1 MRLLRT
7 LVAVVL
13 IVLALPAT
21 ALAQDGDALAQ
32 DGDALAQS
40 DDAPGDDAGFV
51 EILEVSGLVDDVVA
65 SAIEEAV
72 LSAEADGLRA
82 LVLQVNSRQAVV
94 SDARLEELAALIAG
108 STVPVVAW
116 VGPSGSQAAGKVA
129 ELVGV
134 ADRVA
139 VSPGA
144 TLGPMGDQTLDPD
157 VYGVLYGDANALV
170 AETAL
175 SWDQAIDAGI
185 VPCDFSPT
193 DELGRPVD
201 DEAQRVRCA
210 SPTVGDFLVSLPQFE
225 SRLVIVDGEAEP
237 ITFDPDAFDP
247 AVDGADLGPDAE
259 LRREPLT
266 QVRFRG
272 LSLLDQLM
280 HTVASPPVAYLML
293 VIGLLLIVF
302 EFYSI
307 GIGVAGLIGAVFVA
321 FGGYG
326 LAALPVRWWAV
337 ALLVLAMP
345 AFMVDIQQA
354 IPRVWT
360 GVGMVLF
367 TIGTLF
373 LYPESDVSMSW
384 IPIVVSLAGTA
395 LVAVRGMP
403 IMVRGRFST
412 SVVPR
417 DFLVDETGTIT
428 EAIDAEGGVVEVRG
442 ARWPAMAAARA
453 VSSSAPGPDRP
464 VRVVGVDELVIEVEP
479 EG

>member
-1 MRLLRT
+1 MPLVRLVRLVT
-7 LVAVVL
+7 ATVLVVVAVTATSVS
-13 IVLALPAT
+13 AQEPAP
-21 ALAQDGDALAQ
+21 
-32 DGDALAQS
+32 
-40 DDAPGDDAGFV
+40 APDAGFV
-51 EILEVSGLVDDVVA
+51 EILEVSGLIDDVVA
-65 SAIEEAV
+65 SAIEDAV

-94 SDARLEELAALIAG
+94 SDERLGALADLIAG
-108 STVPVVAW
+108 SAVPVVAW
-116 VGPSGSQAAGKVA
+116 VGPSGSQAAGRTA
-129 ELVGV
+129 ELIGV

-139 VSPGA
+139 VAPGA
-144 TLGPMGDQTLDPD
+144 TLGPMGDQTLDGD
-157 VYGVLYGDANALV
+157 RYGVLYGDANALV

-175 SWDQAIDAGI
+175 SWDQAIDVGI
-185 VPCDFSPT
+185 VPCDFEST

-201 DEAQRVRCA
+201 EEAQRIRCA
-210 SPTVGDFLVSLPQFE
+210 APTVGDFLVSLPQFE
-225 SRLVIVDGEAEP
+225 SRLLIVEGDDDPVA
-237 ITFDPDAFDP
+237 FDPSSFDP
-247 AVDGADLGPDAE
+247 AVDGAELGADAE

-307 GIGVAGLIGAVFVA
+307 GIGIAGLIGAVFAV

-337 ALLVLAMP
+337 ALLVSAVA
-345 AFMVDIQQA
+345 AFMVDVQQA
-354 IPRVWT
+354 IPRAWT
-360 GVGMVLF
+360 GIGLVLF
-367 TIGTLF
+367 TVGTLF

-395 LVAVRGMP
+395 LVVLRGMP

-417 DFLVDETGTIT
+417 DFLVDETGTFT
-428 EAIDAEGGVVEVRG
+428 ASGGSGVGVVDVRG
-442 ARWPAMAAARA
+442 ARWPATVPAAGAA
-453 VSSSAPGPDRP
+453 PPAPGAT
-464 VRVVGVDELVIEVEP
+464 VRVVGTDELTVVVEP
-479 EG
+479 VD

>member
-1 MRLLRT
+1 MRPFR
-7 LVAVVL
+7 VVIAVVL
-13 IVLALPAT
+13 MVLALPAT
-21 ALAQDGDALAQ
+21 AVGAQDDVSTA
-32 DGDALAQS
+32 
-40 DDAPGDDAGFV
+40 DAGFV
-51 EILEVSGLVDDVVA
+51 EILEVSGLIDDVVA
-65 SAIEEAV
+65 SAIEDAV
-72 LSAEADGLRA
+72 ISAEVDGLRA
-82 LVLQVNSRQAVV
+82 LVLQVNSREAVV
-94 SDARLEELAALIAG
+94 SDARLAELADLISD

-116 VGPSGSQAAGKVA
+116 VGPSGSQAAGGVA
-129 ELVGV
+129 ELLGV

-139 VSPGA
+139 VAPGA

-157 VYGVLYGDANALV
+157 RYGVLFGDANALV
-170 AETAL
+170 SETAL

-185 VPCDFSPT
+185 VPCDFAPT

-201 DEAQRVRCA
+201 DEAQRIRCA
-210 SPTVGDFLVSLPQFE
+210 APTVGDFLVSLPEFE
-225 SRLVIVDGEAEP
+225 SRLLIVEGDGEPVA
-237 ITFDPDAFDP
+237 FDPDTFDP
-247 AVDGADLGPDAE
+247 AVDGAELGADTE

-293 VIGLLLIVF
+293 VIGLFLIVF

-307 GIGVAGLIGAVFVA
+307 GIGIAGLIGAVFVA

-326 LAALPVRWWAV
+326 LEALPVRWWAV
-337 ALLVLAMP
+337 GLLVLAMP
-345 AFMVDIQQA
+345 AFMVDVQQA

-360 GVGMVLF
+360 GIGLVLF

-373 LYPESDVSMSW
+373 LYPEGDVSMSW

-395 LVAVRGMP
+395 LVVLRGMP

-417 DFLVDETGTIT
+417 DFLVDETGTVT
-428 EAIDAEGGVVEVRG
+428 EADGSAVVVDVRG
-442 ARWPAMAAARA
+442 ARWPATVSGTAAA
-453 VSSSAPGPDRP
+453 SGSA
-464 VRVVGVDELVIEVEP
+464 VRVVGADELTVEVEP
-479 EG
+479 VA

>member
-1 MRLLRT
+1 MRLAR
-7 LVAVVL
+7 VAIAVVL

-21 ALAQDGDALAQ
+21 AVGAQDEGPTT
-32 DGDALAQS
+32 
-40 DDAPGDDAGFV
+40 APTGEAGFV
-51 EILEVSGLVDDVVA
+51 EILEVSGLIDDVVA
-65 SAIEEAV
+65 AAIEDAII
-72 LSAEADGLRA
+72 SAEADGLRA

-94 SDARLEELAALIAG
+94 SDARLGELADLIAG

-129 ELVGV
+129 ELLGV

-139 VSPGA
+139 VAPGA

-157 VYGVLYGDANALV
+157 RYGVLYGDANALV

-185 VPCDFSPT
+185 VPCDFAPT

-201 DEAQRVRCA
+201 EEAQSIRCA
-210 SPTVGDFLVSLPQFE
+210 APTVGDFLVSLPQFE
-225 SRLVIVDGEAEP
+225 SRLVIVEGDGEP
-237 ITFDPDAFDP
+237 VAFDP
-247 AVDGADLGPDAE
+247 ATFDPAIDGADLSADAE

-307 GIGVAGLIGAVFVA
+307 GIGIAGLIGAVFVA

-326 LAALPVRWWAV
+326 LEALPVRWWAV
-337 ALLVLAMP
+337 ALLVLSMP
-345 AFMVDIQQA
+345 AFMVDVQQA

-360 GVGMVLF
+360 GIGLVLF

-395 LVAVRGMP
+395 LVVLRGMP

-417 DFLVDETGTIT
+417 DFLVDETGTI
-428 EAIDAEGGVVEVRG
+428 AEPAESGGAVVDVRG
-442 ARWPAMAAARA
+442 ARWPATVSAGTAAT
-453 VSSSAPGPDRP
+453 APGTA
-464 VRVVGVDELVIEVEP
+464 VRVVGTDELTVEVEP
-479 EG
+479 VT